1 MRVVVAADGGNSKT
15 DLVVA
20 TTDGDVLARVS
31 GAGTRPNIHGLP
43 ATAAGL
49 AELTRSAIAK
59 AGLPDDTAVAVG
71 SYYLANV
78 DLPEDEQ
85 AMRDALNEHGLAE
98 RIEVVNDTFAVL
110 QAGSRRG
117 WGIAIV
123 CGAGINA
130 VGLHP
135 DGRPERFLGI
145 GALSGDWGGGWS
157 VAVAGIAAA
166 VRAGDGRGPATALR
180 ALVASRFGAEPESV
194 AIAADRGAITR
205 QQLLAFAPD
214 VLRAATDG
222 EPVAT
227 EIVHRLADEV
237 VSFARALLSRMNLTG
252 SDCDIVL
259 GGGIL
264 QAGHRPVLDR
274 IERHLATIAPDA
286 NVRTLDV
293 PPVVGALV
301 SALRLAGADD
311 HAIAGARARVT

>member
-1 MRVVVAADGGNSKT
+1 MRLVVAADGGNSKT
-15 DLVVA
+15 DLVLA
-20 TTDGDVLARVS
+20 TTDGGVLARVT
-31 GAGTRPNIHGLP
+31 GVGTRPNIDGLP

-49 AELTRSAIAK
+49 AELTRSAIAT
-59 AGLPDDTAVAVG
+59 AGLPGDTVIAVG

-78 DLPEDEQ
+78 DLPEDEH
-85 AMRDALNEHGLAE
+85 AMRAALVDHGLAA

-110 QAGSRRG
+110 QAGSQRG
-117 WGIAIV
+117 WGIAVV

-135 DGRPERFLGI
+135 DGRQERFLGI

-180 ALVASRFGAEPESV
+180 GLVASRFGAEPESV
-194 AIAADRGAITR
+194 AMAADRGAITR

-214 VLRAATDG
+214 VLVAARDG

-237 VSFARALLSRMNLTG
+237 VSFARALLSRMDLTE

-264 QAGHRPVLDR
+264 QSGHRLVLDR

-286 NVRTLDV
+286 NVCTLDV